1 MPLPKP
7 KSDEQRE
14 EFIRR
19 CMGDSVMK
27 SEYLNNAQRLAIC
40 AAQWRNK

>member
-27 SEYLNNAQRLAIC
+27 SEYPNNAQRLAIC
-40 AAQWRNK
+40 AVQWRNK